1 MEGLMVFIFF
11 KLQVTYL
18 CERLFCCFRR
28 SSDDDDS
35 HIRYESYSQSRGP
48 SSVDPE
54 TRRQLQAEA
63 AERRLAESSTRGI
76 ADPESG
82 NQIINYSGMSIN
94 CSVRSRINSFHQRS
108 EAFV

>member
-1 MEGLMVFIFF
+1 MVFILS

-18 CERLFCCFRR
+18 CERLFCCFHR
-28 SSDDDDS
+28 SSDDDS
-35 HIRYESYSQSRGP
+35 PIRYESYSQNRDT

-76 ADPESG
+76 ADPESVRRK
-82 NQIINYSGMSIN
+82 QERAEEIEKMQYASGKSDN
-94 CSVRSRINSFHQRS
+94 KLQWNVN
-108 EAFV
+108 